1 MKILAVDDEQ
11 DALEV
16 LISAIQT
23 CLPDDTIKGFNSPKE
38 ALEFAEQHPPDLAFL
53 DIRMPGMSGLELA
66 KRLKKANPKVNV
78 IFSTGF
84 SEYATDAFSLHAS
97 GYLMK
102 PISSKDVKKE
112 LDNLRNPV
120 TAPKKRVYIRT
131 FGNFELYSS
140 LKEGKY
146 PNYEQVIPKDNPHV
160 LTIGRD
166 EFLKS
171 IRRLG
176 IYSSQST
183 FQVRLSLGETGL
195 NMTAE
200 DMDFSYKG
208 AENIQCEYNG
218 EPMEIGFN
226 SRFLREMVENLDV
239 ETIQMS
245 FSKPSRAALISPT
258 VQHDENEDVLMLIM
272 PVMLNY

>member
-1 MKILAVDDEQ
+1 M
-11 DALEV
+11 
-16 LISAIQT
+16 
-23 CLPDDTIKGFNSPKE
+23 
-38 ALEFAEQHPPDLAFL
+38 
-53 DIRMPGMSGLELA
+53 
-66 KRLKKANPKVNV
+66 
-78 IFSTGF
+78 
-84 SEYATDAFSLHAS
+84 
-97 GYLMK
+97 
-102 PISSKDVKKE
+102 
-112 LDNLRNPV
+112 
-120 TAPKKRVYIRT
+120 
-131 FGNFELYSS
+131 
-140 LKEGKY
+140 KEGKY